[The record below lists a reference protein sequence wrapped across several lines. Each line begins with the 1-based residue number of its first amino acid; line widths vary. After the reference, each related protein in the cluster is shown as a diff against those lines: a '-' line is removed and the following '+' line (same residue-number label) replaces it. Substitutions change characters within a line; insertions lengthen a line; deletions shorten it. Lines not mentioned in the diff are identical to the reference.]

1 MAKLSRMHGLHK
13 GQKIRVK
20 IESLAPGGD
29 GVGHHDGLAVFVARS
44 APGDTVEVELFD
56 IRKSFARGKILE
68 VLKSSPVR
76 VEPVCKVFDRCGGCQ
91 WQHVSYEAQLL
102 TKHEIVSQA
111 LRHIDV
117 SIEPTLAAK
126 HPFDYRNKAQFPV
139 KQLNNGRLL
148 VGYYED
154 SSHRLVNINECPVQP
169 EPLDFVLQ
177 IIRRSLTENK
187 ITAFNE
193 ETHTGLIR
201 HLCARESFYNGD
213 ILVTLVVN
221 HPGGEKLK
229 SGLKGALEAVADE
242 LMEEMEEVQGFCA
255 NFNPNKGNKIFGE
268 ETLLIRGKS
277 EIEEVLQTQ
286 RSDRPEKLQEGIRF
300 RLSTQSFF
308 QINTEQA
315 TNLFD
320 EVYDEALKINQE
332 LGRPLKVIDA
342 YAGVGSIALWVS
354 SLAESIVAI
363 EEVSDA
369 VRDGLVTVKDN
380 GVENIRFEEGRV
392 EEVLAKL
399 ADADEQYDLVILDPP
414 RKGASNEVL
423 QALLRLAPKHIIYV
437 SCNPQTLARDLKIL
451 QDGMVEEREG
461 KQLCSGYK
469 TKRVKPVDLFPQ
481 TYHIESVA
489 SLERFEDDGP
499 VRNLEEI

>member
-1 MAKLSRMHGLHK
+1 MAKISRLHGLHR

-20 IESLAPGGD
+20 IESLAPGGE
-29 GVGHHDGLAVFVARS
+29 GVGHHDGLAVFVART

-56 IRKSFARGKILE
+56 VRKSFARGKIIDL
-68 VLKSSPVR
+68 LKASTVR
-76 VEPVCKVFDRCGGCQ
+76 VQPVCKVFDRCGGCQ
-91 WQHVSYEAQLL
+91 WQHVSYEAQLQ
-102 TKHEIVSQA
+102 TKQEIVSQA

-117 SIEPTLAAK
+117 PIESTLAAE

-154 SSHRLVNINECPVQP
+154 GSHRLVNINECPVQP

-187 ITAFNE
+187 ITAFDE
-193 ETHTGLIR
+193 ESHSGLIR
-201 HLCARESFYNGD
+201 HLCARASFYNGD

-221 HPGGEKLK
+221 HPGGDKLK
-229 SGLKGALEAVADE
+229 SGLKGALEGVAEE
-242 LMEEMEEVQGFCA
+242 LMAEMEEVVGVCA
-255 NFNPNKGNKIFGE
+255 NFNPHKGNKIFGE
-268 ETLLIRGKS
+268 ETILLRGKS
-277 EIEEVLQTQ
+277 EIEEVLQT
-286 RSDRPEKLQEGIRF
+286 RRLDRPDKLKEGIRF

-320 EVYDEALKINQE
+320 EVYEEALSISKE
-332 LGRPLKVIDA
+332 LDRPLKVIDA

-354 SLAESIVAI
+354 SLAESVVAI
-363 EEVSDA
+363 EEIPDA
-369 VRDGLVTVKDN
+369 VRDGLSTVKEN
-380 GVENIRFEEGRV
+380 GIENIRFEEGRV
-392 EEVLAKL
+392 EDVLQRL
-399 ADADEQYDLVILDPP
+399 TDADEQFDLVIVDPP
-414 RKGASNEVL
+414 RKGASNDVL
-423 QALLRLAPKHIIYV
+423 QALMKLAPKHVIYV

-451 QDGMVEEREG
+451 QDGLVQEREG
-461 KQLCSGYK
+461 KQLRTGYK

-481 TYHIESVA
+481 TYHIETVA
-489 SLERFEDDGP
+489 SLERFIDDGP